1 MYKTL
6 LKMEIR
12 RSYKSNLL
20 TSIGVGTMI
29 YLIIVLY
36 PMVKDIYQQIPEE
49 LMAIMAQFGGV
60 PEDVLEYFA
69 TEGAMMLQLFGAIY
83 AALLGFNLISTFEK
97 ERLAEVLYSQGISKR
112 TFFLSKLSLL
122 GIMVLSFTVMN
133 ALIGYLGFL
142 TINEHYQMGD
152 YILFN
157 LLNGIMYL
165 HVAILGF
172 VLALILDKDMKSM
185 ISIALPLP
193 LYIISILSQLTN
205 NDWLEALKY
214 ISPFT
219 YSDPVAIIKDNSDF
233 EYISFLVFTGLS
245 IMGLVYGYIRYQKR
259 VSVS

>member
-20 TSIGVGTMI
+20 WSIGVGTMI

-97 ERLAEVLYSQGISKR
+97 ER
-112 TFFLSKLSLL
+112 
-122 GIMVLSFTVMN
+122 
-133 ALIGYLGFL
+133 
-142 TINEHYQMGD
+142 
-152 YILFN
+152 
-157 LLNGIMYL
+157 
-165 HVAILGF
+165 
-172 VLALILDKDMKSM
+172 
-185 ISIALPLP
+185 
-193 LYIISILSQLTN
+193 
-205 NDWLEALKY
+205 
-214 ISPFT
+214 
-219 YSDPVAIIKDNSDF
+219 
-233 EYISFLVFTGLS
+233 
-245 IMGLVYGYIRYQKR
+245 
-259 VSVS
+259 